1 MTGGAALGHCDMPC
15 MQVARGIEATVN
27 LLVKEL
33 EKMSTDVSDDDL
45 ANVATVSAGN
55 NPVVGACRSISCGW
69 CCCLLCCGQTLA
81 PEPATDAIMEA
92 RSAQPLCQSIQPAC
106 PHLQIGELIS
116 RALVRVGR
124 QGGNLGE
131 YPSCR
136 GPCGHGKGT
145 HSYRHDQGAS

>member
-1 MTGGAALGHCDMPC
+1 MTSGTLDHRNMPC

-55 NPVVGACRSISCGW
+55 NPVVGACRSMSCGW

-81 PEPATDAIMEA
+81 PEPATDLMMEA
-92 RSAQPLCQSIQPAC
+92 RSAQPLCQFIQSAC

-116 RALVRVGR
+116 RSAGA
-124 QGGNLGE
+124 
-131 YPSCR
+131 
-136 GPCGHGKGT
+136 HGQAGW
-145 HSYRHDQGAS
+145 